1 MISET
6 LKDRVAVISG
16 AGSGIGAA
24 IAQCF
29 AGQGATTIG
38 FGRQK
43 PETCFYNYECD
54 VGSTEQVD
62 ELAKVIHSE
71 VANVDILVHAAAISD
86 NATIFES
93 SAERFGEIYNVNVG
107 GAVRL
112 IQKFAPNMI
121 NRKMGSIILLS
132 SINADFATP
141 TLAAYAASKGA
152 LNNLTKT
159 AALELAPLGVR
170 VNAIAPASIDTPLLQ
185 SSFAA
190 QGDSELARARN
201 IGRHPLGR
209 LGSPEDVASLALFL
223 ASDQSAWITGS
234 IYLIDGGAHVTRR

>member
-1 MISET
+1 
-6 LKDRVAVISG
+6 
-16 AGSGIGAA
+16 
-24 IAQCF
+24 
-29 AGQGATTIG
+29 
-38 FGRQK
+38 
-43 PETCFYNYECD
+43 FYNYECD

-62 ELAKVIHSE
+62 ELAKVIHNE

-86 NATIFES
+86 NATIFET
-93 SAERFGEIYNVNVG
+93 SAERFGEIYYVNVG

-170 VNAIAPASIDTPLLQ
+170 VNAI
-185 SSFAA
+185 
-190 QGDSELARARN
+190 
-201 IGRHPLGR
+201 
-209 LGSPEDVASLALFL
+209 EDVASLALFL
-223 ASDQSAWITGS
+223 ASDQSSWITGS

>member
-54 VGSTEQVD
+54 VANTEQVD
-62 ELAKVIHSE
+62 ELAKVIHNE

-86 NATIFES
+86 NATIFET

-223 ASDQSAWITGS
+223 ASDQSSWITGS